1 MCGARYELLGYTSL
15 KAGLLFM
22 ALLFEIC
29 FYIGALLTVVAIV
42 WLLATLLRGQFGKL
56 KLPLVLL
63 LIGGAL
69 ILGPAIVSRSM
80 TVDLGPRER
89 MVSNERHVSLTG
101 WDSKSYDLL
110 RTKPDTVVLQMGNA
124 DVNDETVKLLAGM
137 QQLRELDLNDS
148 VVSDAGLAE
157 LAKLPSLRTLRLRAT
172 KITDAGFRE
181 HLMNLPALKQI
192 DLRDTAVSTESV
204 EEWKNADATRKA
216 FQ

>member
-1 MCGARYELLGYTSL
+1 ME
-15 KAGLLFM
+15 
-22 ALLFEIC
+22 LLFEIC

-101 WDSKSYDLL
+101 WDGKSYDLL

-181 HLMNLPALKQI
+181 HLMNLPALKQL

-204 EEWKNADATRKA
+204 KDWKNADTTRKA